1 MMPSILNTNPIFYVS
16 NATGVPKIPKMT
28 NNDPSMS
35 KKRLVYQLV

>member
-1 MMPSILNTNPIFYVS
+1 MPSILNTNPIFYVS
-16 NATGVPKIPKMT
+16 NATGVPKMT